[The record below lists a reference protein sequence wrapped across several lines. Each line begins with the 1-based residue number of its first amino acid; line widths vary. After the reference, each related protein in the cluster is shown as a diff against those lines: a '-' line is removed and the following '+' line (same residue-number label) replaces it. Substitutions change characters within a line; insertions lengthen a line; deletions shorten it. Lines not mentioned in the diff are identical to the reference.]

1 MRQELQV
8 KFLFAK
14 SQTSKIKGI
23 YSNVLTI

>member
-1 MRQELQV
+1 MRQQLQV

-23 YSNVLTI
+23 YRDVLTI